1 MINKFTNA
9 NILFLI
15 LFPLLFVSAQNKS
28 TDQSKMDQF
37 IDDLI
42 SRMTL
47 EEKAGQMNQIPGF
60 YAITAPGKPDSTQ
73 VNEIQKGLV
82 GAMLNVI
89 GVEPIKQM
97 QKIAVEKTRLK
108 IPLIFGYDIIHGC
121 RTISPIPLG
130 ESASWDLNAIKRS
143 AQVAADEASAMG
155 LDWTFAPMVDIARD
169 ARWGRIAEGA
179 GEDPYYGSL
188 VAKARVEGFQGD
200 DLSKENTI
208 VACAKHF
215 ATYGAAIGGRDYN
228 GSDMSERTLREIYLP
243 PFHAAVKAGVGTL
256 MNAFCSLNSIPATG
270 NEFLVKQVLKG
281 EWEFDGYIVSDA
293 MSVSELIPHGVAANQ
308 YEAAEV
314 AANALCDM
322 DMGSLCYHNELVNL
336 VRDGKISEQ
345 IITDAAKRIL
355 KIKYRLG
362 LFDDP
367 YRYCNAERQKNEILT
382 PEHKDAARDIARKSI
397 VLLKNENNLLP
408 LKKNINKLAVIG
420 PLADAPK
427 DMLGCWYGIGDS
439 KDVTTILN
447 GIKKAVSP
455 GTKILYSKG
464 CEINSNE
471 PENFDEA
478 VKTARQADVVIMVIG
493 EAGEMTGE
501 AHSRAYLDIP
511 GNQLDLLK
519 AVNNT
524 GKPIVVL
531 LANGRPLSIK
541 WINDNIPSIVETWFL
556 GTEAGNAVADVVFG
570 DYNPSGKLTVSFPY
584 TVGQEPLYYNQ
595 LPTGRPM
602 KGDKDDV
609 WKSHYMDAPNDALFP
624 FGFGLSYTKYEYTN
638 LSLDKQ
644 NISMDDSIQ
653 ISVEVKNTGNRDGEE
668 VVQLYI
674 HDLVAS
680 VSRPVKEL
688 KGFRKILLKAGEKK
702 TVTFS
707 LTNEDLKYYNKE
719 MKWVSDPGEFNI
731 FVGGNSRDLLKT
743 SFTLK

>member
-719 MKWVSDPGEFNI
+719 MNPGEFNI